1 MLDIYEVFEGVL
13 SNARSIDMA
22 ESEFKRQLCD
32 DPELRTVYR
41 DWCSEEGTSEKN
53 GFVDYCLLR
62 ELTGTICSRR
72 YINATLT
79 FYVR

>member
-32 DPELRTVYR
+32 DPELRTVYS

-53 GFVDYCLLR
+53 GFVDYCQMRFDEEESLWSAL
-62 ELTGTICSRR
+62 EDAD
-72 YINATLT
+72 YE
-79 FYVR
+79 